1 MCFCFLFNFRLS
13 FCKLLLIRLSCLK
26 YNRQNWLQQTQETK
40 HRTGCVAISAGD
52 SGGRAGGRADGL
64 RRYFCWRLGRAG
76 GRAGGQA
83 ASLFLLA
90 TRVGGGMD
98 HRTGRAHWTT
108 PFQHPH
114 RASRHS
120 LPSHAGH
127 SAHCI
132 KGANASVALAQAPLG
147 SNSW

>member
-52 SGGRAGGRADGL
+52 SGGRAGGRAASL
-64 RRYFCWRLGRAG
+64 FLLATRAS

-90 TRVGGGMD
+90 TRVGGGGWITELVE
-98 HRTGRAHWTT
+98 HIGQRHSNIHTEQAATHYLATLAT
-108 PFQHPH
+108 VHI
-114 RASRHS
+114 ASR
-120 LPSHAGH
+120 
-127 SAHCI
+127 
-132 KGANASVALAQAPLG
+132 AQMPP
-147 SNSW
+147 